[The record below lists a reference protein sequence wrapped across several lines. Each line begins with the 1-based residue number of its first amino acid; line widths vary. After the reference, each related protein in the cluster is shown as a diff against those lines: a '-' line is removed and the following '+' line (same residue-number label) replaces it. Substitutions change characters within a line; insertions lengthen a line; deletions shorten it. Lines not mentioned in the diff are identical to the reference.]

1 MSQAVTLQEDSTT
14 RSRILEAAQYLF
26 AQNGFD
32 ATTTKAIA
40 EHAGVPSG
48 LIFYHYGNKA
58 GLLKAMLSHL
68 TFLPRLLQRFDAL
81 EETLPPRAFLL
92 TTLRL
97 FSEEFSLNFGAMRI
111 IMGEMQRHPEVLT
124 TVRQLRESF
133 SAHVA
138 ARLDQKIQDTP
149 WEGLP
154 TQLAIKMLFSNVMF
168 LRLVDQEPDLDRH
181 LEGMVDIV
189 LNSRSE

>member
-1 MSQAVTLQEDSTT
+1 VSRATTLQDDTTT
-14 RSRILEAAQYLF
+14 RSRILEAAQRLF

-58 GLLKAMLSHL
+58 GLLKAMLNNL

-81 EETLPPRAFLL
+81 EDSLSPRAFLL
-92 TTLRL
+92 ATLRL
-97 FSEEFSLNFGAMRI
+97 FCEEFSTNLEGMRI

-124 TVRQLRESF
+124 TIRQLRESF

-138 ARLDQKIQDTP
+138 ARLNQKIDGTP
-149 WEGLP
+149 WEGLH
-154 TQLAIKMLFSNVMF
+154 TQLAVKMLFSNVMF
-168 LRLVDQEPDLDRH
+168 LRLVDQEPELDRH

-189 LNSRSE
+189 LGDTK